1 MPRAKQTETPSRQH
15 KKRKGDEK
23 KRSGLIPIRKKGGG
37 GGGLRQ
43 IRKKTRKNEKEQ
55 ATLFY
60 KNSNVHA
67 GHQLIK
73 LVYAVCDHISGAKK
87 PTTCSLSCATDMSE
101 TAFAIGT
108 NLFRGCD
115 KTRSRTNTKTHLNF
129 TVDSYFDLNP
139 QHKGLLCLH
148 TVPAAHERVDV

>member
-1 MPRAKQTETPSRQH
+1 MPRAKQTETPSRH
-15 KKRKGDEK
+15 RKGKENVSDK
-23 KRSGLIPIRKKGGG
+23 NKVTLRKNKRNK
-37 GGGLRQ
+37 GGLRK
-43 IRKKTRKNEKEQ
+43 IRKRMRKNESDQ
-55 ATLFY
+55 AGLFY

-73 LVYAVCDHISGAKK
+73 LVYAVCDHINGAKK
-87 PTTCSLSCATDMSE
+87 PTTCSLLCATDMSE
-101 TAFAIGT
+101 TAFAIGN

-115 KTRSRTNTKTHLNF
+115 KTRSRTNTLTHLNF

-148 TVPAAHERVDV
+148 TVPMAHERVEV